1 MNTLEGKVIM
11 VTGGAQ
17 RVGKAIALALAGE
30 KADVVITYH
39 QSKDQAALTLQA
51 LEGFGVRAAAVPCDQ
66 SDPTEIGNVIK
77 QVVQQ
82 FGRLD
87 GLVNNA
93 SIMEQ
98 IPFLEVSPEDW
109 DVSTNVNLRGPFFFS
124 QAAARAM
131 QMDGGGVIINLLDE
145 SAIIP
150 TRYFVHHSAAKAGL
164 HMLTRSTALALA
176 PLIRV
181 NAVLPGPVLMPDGYD
196 EEKWQ
201 RLKAHTPLKRFGT
214 PEDVAR
220 AVIYL
225 MKEEHITG
233 QVLAVDGG
241 RTLDK

>member
-1 MNTLEGKVIM
+1 MNTLEGKVIL

-17 RVGKAIALALAGE
+17 RVGKSIALALAAE
-30 KADVVITYH
+30 KACVVITFH
-39 QSKDQAALTLQA
+39 HSKDLAQLTLKE
-51 LEGFGVRAAAVPCDQ
+51 LESFGVKTAAFPCDQ
-66 SDPTEIGNVIK
+66 SDPAEIEKVIQ

-93 SIMEQ
+93 STMQE
-98 IPFLEVSPEDW
+98 IPFLEVTPEDW
-109 DVSTNVNLRGPFFFS
+109 DASMQINARGPFFFS

-131 QMDGGGVIINLLDE
+131 QVSGGGVIINLLDE
-145 SAIIP
+145 SAVVP
-150 TRYFVHHSAAKAGL
+150 TRFFVHHSATKAAL

-181 NAVLPGPVLMPDGYD
+181 NAVLPGPVLMPEGYD
-196 EEKWQ
+196 VEKWQ

-220 AVIYL
+220 AVVFLI
-225 MKEEHITG
+225 KEEYITG